1 MQLKILLP
9 YGVFACIQDV
19 TRVVVMTP
27 AGSFGLLPHR
37 LDCATVVSPG
47 LLSYSTARAPSDPVA
62 SIAAT
67 APDVHLPADAA
78 TTPNAPLAAAGT
90 STPNAHLAV
99 DAGVL
104 VKTGSDVLVC
114 VRHAIA
120 GADLG
125 SLRKAVDQEFLNL
138 SDQEKSIRT
147 TLAHL
152 ESGLIRQFLE
162 LQRA

>member
-9 YGVFACIQDV
+9 YQVFACIEDV

-27 AGSFGLLPHR
+27 TGSFGLLPHR
-37 LDCATVVSPG
+37 LDCATALSPG
-47 LLSYSTARAPSDPVA
+47 LLSYSTA
-62 SIAAT
+62 T
-67 APDVHLPADAA
+67 APD
-78 TTPNAPLAAAGT
+78 
-90 STPNAHLAV
+90 AHLAV
-99 DAGVL
+99 DVGVL
-104 VKTGSDVLVC
+104 VKTGADVLVC

-125 SLRKAVDQEFLNL
+125 GLRKAVEQEFLNL

-147 TLAHL
+147 SLAHL
-152 ESGLIRQFLE
+152 ESGLIRRFLE

>member
-1 MQLKILLP
+1 MQLRILLP
-9 YGVFACIQDV
+9 YGIFASVQDV

-37 LDCATVVSPG
+37 LDCATVLSPG
-47 LLSYSTARAPSDPVA
+47 LLSYSTAA
-62 SIAAT
+62 S
-67 APDVHLPADAA
+67 
-78 TTPNAPLAAAGT
+78 GE
-90 STPNAHLAV
+90 AHLAV

-104 VKTGSDVLVC
+104 VKTGADVLVC

-125 SLRKAVDQEFLNL
+125 GLRQAVEREFLNL

-147 TLAHL
+147 TLAQM
-152 ESGLIRQFLE
+152 ESGLIRAFLE
-162 LQRA
+162 LRRD

>member
-9 YGVFACIQDV
+9 VGVFASFADV
-19 TRVVVMTP
+19 TSIGVMTP

-47 LLSYSTARAPSDPVA
+47 LLSYSTA
-62 SIAAT
+62 T
-67 APDVHLPADAA
+67 AGEVHV
-78 TTPNAPLAAAGT
+78 
-90 STPNAHLAV
+90 AV

-104 VKTGSDVLVC
+104 VKTGVDVLVC

-125 SLRKAVDQEFLNL
+125 HLRQAVEQEFLK
-138 SDQEKSIRT
+138 SSEQEKSTRT
-147 TLAHL
+147 TLAQL
-152 ESGLIRQFLE
+152 ESGLIRGFVE